1 MTLSLELARALATER
16 ERSLLEKAQRA
27 SLLRDPS
34 GPTPPSSAHRRPF
47 MLSPHHRPPPAGS
60 VAIHVRRS
68 AIEHARQEPKDE
80 PRTRGRPALQSEVQD
95 WAIRK
100 TPSATIKATPPTS
113 TDSTRS
119 REPVATA

>member
-1 MTLSLELARALATER
+1 MGI
-16 ERSLLEKAQRA
+16 EKAQTCI
-27 SLLRDPS
+27 P
-34 GPTPPSSAHRRPF
+34 
-47 MLSPHHRPPPAGS
+47 
-60 VAIHVRRS
+60 
-68 AIEHARQEPKDE
+68 
-80 PRTRGRPALQSEVQD
+80 PALQSEVQD